1 MPAAK
6 VVAAEISMRVL
17 LKCSDMGGAA
27 SGTVPKAAIGRRLVA
42 QLLSGINEVR
52 IPEVVK
58 LSDTLPAG
66 HVKDAAQRLITLDDM
81 DPRARAGARGRRR
94 LFSRPGLTRHGVDG
108 RVRPTN
114 SRAVP
119 GSGRSAG
126 HRPNR
131 CTAGP
136 SRRAAAACSKRVPS
150 AA

>member
-81 DPRARAGARGRRR
+81 DPRARAGARGR
-94 LFSRPGLTRHGVDG
+94 
-108 RVRPTN
+108 
-114 SRAVP
+114 
-119 GSGRSAG
+119 